1 MRKYHFH
8 ITNKENA
15 IPIMFEGIKAGE
27 DGYIYLFEGKDVKTP
42 NTLGEWVGVDE
53 IIALDQLG
61 LDEYVIFMVDTTVF
75 ILENDSVAEFV
86 APLHRRYKGNISPN
100 RIKHLETRTAEKY
113 IALLKRRT
121 EEMMKMC
128 N

>member
-1 MRKYHFH
+1 MKNYHFH
-8 ITNKENA
+8 ITTKENA
-15 IPIMFEGIKAGE
+15 IPIMFDGIKAGE
-27 DGYIYLFEGKDVKTP
+27 DGYVYLFEGKEVKTQ

-61 LDEYVIFMVDTTVF
+61 LDEYVIFAVDTRGLK
-75 ILENDSVAEFV
+75 LENDSVAEYV

-100 RIKHLETRTAEKY
+100 RIKHFETKTAEKY

-121 EEMMKMC
+121 EELFK
-128 N
+128 